1 MAVDMK
7 SQRRSTRQ
15 GKHGGRDM
23 TTKKPKR
30 AKAVRIIPLRK
41 AGTEA
46 DILQALSVGI
56 WEQRT
61 PKERCPDNR
70 IASPEKLAD
79 WMQAPDDV
87 HILEEVQKECAKRL
101 AVCFGED
108 EEDVQWAWMPVEDRG
123 KKGAVLLDLI
133 LVRARP
139 GGVPQ
144 LYQDG
149 IVHAHKKWLAA
160 RLAAESADP
169 EAKDLPV
176 HPLTPLVRAWQAQKY
191 SAKPERR
198 TQGILPSTFAPPL
211 PNAVSK
217 ILAMLPPPSQLGR
230 VDLGVTGEGH
240 LPALDPA
247 GGEETPALLLG
258 LFDRHFGP
266 LRKGPTNQP
275 FAPVE
280 VRVFL
285 ELLLS
290 TPADARNGLRQS
302 LGPFTIREIVGDWLG
317 WDLRHYRPQG
327 RWTGIMLAEGLSKL
341 HNLVIPIG
349 LTGGYFPVRLDRY
362 SGLALDD
369 KIYFDVRLPAG
380 AGVGPPVDRL
390 MLRGVGCVG
399 ARSYRAYMGLLFEW
413 DKYGGRKGKLV
424 RATRPLVRRNANGEV
439 LGKEGEVLLNTKG
452 KPEVSSYASGAVALG
467 GREPNPAV
475 ELRYP
480 LYDQDELLRLC
491 YPPGILSD
499 IYKSTP
505 AKRRDAARRARESVE
520 SLEEMGACLIERT
533 GARLPI
539 RGGKRMRNVR
549 PRMSPGLPWRILPPD
564 RFCTEPVQVPKR
576 TGSGGQMTIA
586 LK

>member
-1 MAVDMK
+1 MA
-7 SQRRSTRQ
+7 
-15 GKHGGRDM
+15 
-23 TTKKPKR
+23 
-30 AKAVRIIPLRK
+30 
-41 AGTEA
+41 AGYESLDSGSSRFSLT
-46 DILQALSVGI
+46 V
-56 WEQRT
+56 
-61 PKERCPDNR
+61 P
-70 IASPEKLAD
+70 
-79 WMQAPDDV
+79 
-87 HILEEVQKECAKRL
+87 
-101 AVCFGED
+101 
-108 EEDVQWAWMPVEDRG
+108 
-123 KKGAVLLDLI
+123 AVLLDLI

-139 GGVPQ
+139 GGMPQ

-160 RLAAESADP
+160 RLAAEAVDP

-198 TQGILPSTFAPPL
+198 TQGILPSTFAHHL
-211 PNAVSK
+211 PNDVSK
-217 ILAMLPPPSQLGR
+217 ILPMLPPPSQLGR

-266 LRKGPTNQP
+266 LRKGPTKQP

-285 ELLLS
+285 ELLMS

-327 RWTGIMLAEGLSKL
+327 RYTGIMLAEGLSNL

-380 AGVGPPVDRL
+380 AGADDAGTAVADPAARPVLHRAGSDAETLRFGRSAGDCAEVGTKRPCFRPFWACESLPRFAINRCFSRVI
-390 MLRGVGCVG
+390 
-399 ARSYRAYMGLLFEW
+399 YLF
-413 DKYGGRKGKLV
+413 YAVAVQQSRPGGRKYP
-424 RATRPLVRRNANGEV
+424 RAG
-439 LGKEGEVLLNTKG
+439 
-452 KPEVSSYASGAVALG
+452 
-467 GREPNPAV
+467 
-475 ELRYP
+475 
-480 LYDQDELLRLC
+480 
-491 YPPGILSD
+491 
-499 IYKSTP
+499 STFG
-505 AKRRDAARRARESVE
+505 V
-520 SLEEMGACLIERT
+520 
-533 GARLPI
+533 
-539 RGGKRMRNVR
+539 
-549 PRMSPGLPWRILPPD
+549 
-564 RFCTEPVQVPKR
+564 
-576 TGSGGQMTIA
+576 
-586 LK
+586 